1 MSEIIELVTSL
12 AMKAGELA
20 IANKELADE
29 IVRLSRQIEGMRP
42 YVKAEDDASA
52 TVAKN
57 KK

>member
-1 MSEIIELVTSL
+1 MGEIVELITSL
-12 AMKAGELA
+12 AKKAGELA
-20 IANKELADE
+20 ITNKELTDE

-52 TVAKN
+52 SLAKN